1 MPRCAANPRTPSS
14 TSRSSTLVASTLVS
28 MLALPA
34 PALAGGLGPYLTGG
48 FHTEPVYY
56 YSRFVDGDANGT
68 PIRDP
73 DAYEQYK
80 DVQIIGNAGAGLELV
95 LGDRDDMI
103 QGVFRGFWQMDTPQL
118 DPSRRALIDDDALVV
133 AFRDTLR
140 HTGVGT
146 VGMQFGV
153 ARAAQQK
160 FKVSLAVHLGAGFV
174 SGDNTLYLLAQAG
187 TNLSYLINRTVEVY
201 VDVNYALRVRK
212 TLSNGM
218 MGGLGLRVMFD

>member
-1 MPRCAANPRTPSS
+1 MLRRDAFRT
-14 TSRSSTLVASTLVS
+14 TLLASAIV
-28 MLALPA
+28 LPA
-34 PALAGGLGPYLTGG
+34 PAFAGGLGPYLTGG

-56 YSRFVDGDANGT
+56 YSRFVDGDVNGT

-73 DAYEQYK
+73 DSYEQYK
-80 DVQIIGNAGAGLELV
+80 DVQVIGNAGAGLELV
-95 LGDRDDMI
+95 LGDRDDML

-118 DPSRRALIDDDALVV
+118 DPSRRALIDDGAIVV
-133 AFRDTLR
+133 AYRDTLR

-153 ARAAQQK
+153 VRAANDRFK
-160 FKVSLAVHLGAGFV
+160 FSLAAHVGAGFV

-187 TNLSYLINRTVEVY
+187 TNLSYMLNRTLEIY
-201 VDVNYALRVRK
+201 VDVNYALRIRK